1 MRAPGAGLSM
11 RCCGGSAVYRITR
24 IRRVVSPPPSSSPP
38 RPLAVVSFR
47 LPTDA
52 VSSSPSL
59 ILSLEVYLPRVSSL
73 SVSRLLSM
81 YRSKRKTQQRP
92 RPITR
97 QLPPRSSKKQS
108 ESRLQ
113 RNHRASCRRRLSRRG
128 VRFFN
133 LACFILC
140 TLNSRNL
147 H

>member
-11 RCCGGSAVYRITR
+11 RCCGGSTVYRITR
-24 IRRVVSPPPSSSPP
+24 VRRVVSSPPSFFPFVLLPSSLFVFPP
-38 RPLAVVSFR
+38 TSL
-47 LPTDA
+47 
-52 VSSSPSL
+52 SL

-73 SVSRLLSM
+73 SISRLLSM
-81 YRSKRKTQQRP
+81 YRLKRKTQQRP

-128 VRFFN
+128 MRFVN
-133 LACFILC
+133 LACFILYI
-140 TLNSRNL
+140 LNSRTL